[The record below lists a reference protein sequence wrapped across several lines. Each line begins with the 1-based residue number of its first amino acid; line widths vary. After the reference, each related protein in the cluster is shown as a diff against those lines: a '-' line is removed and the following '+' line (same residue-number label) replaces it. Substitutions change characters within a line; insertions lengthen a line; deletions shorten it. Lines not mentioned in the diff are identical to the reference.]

1 MIKLAVILDFKQNV
15 LTNNSKLLLTYANS
29 LVEKDSKFQIYLYTF
44 QNINNCIIPST
55 IKTESIIC
63 FTHDNNVH
71 FSTNESLEK
80 IELEINNNLIT
91 HVFCTKSTTNDLIC
105 AKLAMK
111 LNYDLVT
118 NIKSLKVED
127 GVLYFSKSIFSGKA
141 TAKLN
146 GTAEPCI
153 AIFPKGFSGDLVLD
167 DPSLTYKE
175 IQIEKIKATYISTS
189 QIIGE
194 STIQNEIQLTEAEIV
209 VGGGRGLKG
218 PENWDIIE
226 KLAGKLKAATACSK
240 PVSDLNWR
248 PHHEHVGQTGI
259 KINPKLYIACGISGA
274 IQHLAG
280 VNGSGTIVVI
290 NNDPEAPFTKHA
302 DYVIIGDLFEIVPE
316 LTKLFDEV

>member
-1 MIKLAVILDFKQNV
+1 MIKVAVILDFKQNV
-15 LTNNSKLLLTYANS
+15 LTNNSKSLLTYANS

-44 QNINNCIIPST
+44 KDINNCFIPST
-55 IKTESIIC
+55 IKVESIIC
-63 FTHDNNVH
+63 FTDDNNVH
-71 FSTNESLEK
+71 FSTNGSLEN
-80 IELEINNNLIT
+80 LVLDINNNHIT

-105 AKLAMK
+105 AKLAMM
-111 LNYDLVT
+111 LNYNLIT
-118 NIKSLKVED
+118 NIKSLQVED
-127 GVLYFSKSIFSGKA
+127 EIFYFSKSIFSGKA
-141 TAKLN
+141 IAKLN
-146 GTAEPCI
+146 GTVEPCI
-153 AIFPKGFSGDLVLD
+153 AIFPKGFTGDLVSD
-167 DPSLTYKE
+167 DQLTIKE
-175 IQIEKIKATYISTS
+175 IQIENINAKYISTS
-189 QIIGE
+189 KITGE
-194 STIQNEIQLTEAEIV
+194 STIQNEIQLSEAEIV

-218 PENWDIIE
+218 PENWGIIE
-226 KLAGKLKAATACSK
+226 NLAKKLKAATACSK

-302 DYVIIGDLFEIVPE
+302 DYVILGDLFEIVPE